1 VSELLIIGERLGG
14 VKPSAASVGVIL
26 TGAVLQAEGRISR
39 GSEIRIK
46 ERSLAPLEK
55 ARGFG
60 MTPST
65 TKDPPRAIKVNND
78 LFPLMTDGLDRLKVL
93 INSSTPII
101 VMETSEEMHA
111 ISLVR
116 AACAELK
123 MSTFEWSI
131 ADGLVRSGM
140 KESSEGQKI
149 SLPAHNDQN
158 TIWTQAGR
166 TVAQMRS
173 VLSPAGADADRM
185 ARAIALSTS
194 GESAAASGSSIYN
207 TREPVQAL
215 ANMDS
220 MTLEAVF
227 ILKDFHR
234 HMDDPVVVRRLR
246 DVGQK
251 FAANRRT
258 VIITAPQIAVPAEL
272 TTLVEYFDLPLPDQ
286 ERLHEL
292 IHEMFTRLS
301 KTYTL
306 KLELDAAGVDA
317 MSTNLRGLSE
327 EEAERAI
334 SQALVTRY
342 ALCAESV
349 TDVLDAKKQLLRH
362 SGMLEFIEASDNMA
376 AVGGLEN
383 LKHWLGQRRGAWE
396 DAAREF
402 GLEPPRGMIILGVQG
417 CGKSLCARAV
427 AGEWKLPLVKFDTSA
442 VYDKYIGETEKRI
455 RKVFQVAEGLAPC
468 VLWIDELEK
477 VFAGSG
483 PDSASADAGV
493 SSRLLASFLSWMQDR
508 KAAVFVAAT
517 CNNVS
522 VLPPE
527 LIRKG
532 RFDELFFVDLPNQAE
547 RKQIFSIQLAKRKRN
562 PAEFDL
568 EKVASAAKGY
578 SGAEIDAAV
587 QGALYGAYSEK
598 KPLATQFLLDA
609 LAQTVPLSI
618 TRAEEIAAL
627 REWARTRAVPASA
640 GPGAM

>member
-1 VSELLIIGERLGG
+1 
-14 VKPSAASVGVIL
+14 
-26 TGAVLQAEGRISR
+26 
-39 GSEIRIK
+39 
-46 ERSLAPLEK
+46 
-55 ARGFG
+55 
-60 MTPST
+60 
-65 TKDPPRAIKVNND
+65 
-78 LFPLMTDGLDRLKVL
+78 MTDGLDRLKVL
-93 INSSTPII
+93 INSSTPIV

-111 ISLVR
+111 VNMVR
-116 AACAELK
+116 AACTELN
-123 MSTFEWSI
+123 MATFEWSI
-131 ADGLVRSGM
+131 ADGLLRSG
-140 KESSEGQKI
+140 SNTVPEGQKM
-149 SLPAHNDQN
+149 SLQARIDQA
-158 TIWTQAGR
+158 TGWSQGGRAQTQTR
-166 TVAQMRS
+166 T
-173 VLSPAGADADRM
+173 VLSPP
-185 ARAIALSTS
+185 S
-194 GESAAASGSSIYN
+194 GEAERLTRSVMSSMGAEGTSAAAGTSIYN

-215 ANMDS
+215 ANMES
-220 MTLEAVF
+220 MTVEAVF

-251 FAANRRT
+251 FSANRRT
-258 VIITAPQIAVPAEL
+258 VVITAPELSVPMEL
-272 TTLVEYFDLPLPDQ
+272 TTLVEYFDLPLPDRD
-286 ERLHEL
+286 RLHE
-292 IHEMFTRLS
+292 IVHDTFTRLS
-301 KTYTL
+301 KTYSL
-306 KLELDAAGVDA
+306 KLQLDAAGVDA
-317 MSTNLRGLSE
+317 MSANLRGLTE
-327 EEAERAI
+327 EEAERAV

-342 ALCAESV
+342 ALCAETV
-349 TDVLDAKKQLLRH
+349 TDVLEAKKQLLRH
-362 SGMLEFIEASDNMA
+362 SGMLEFIDASDNMGS
-376 AVGGLEN
+376 VGGLEN

-396 DAAREF
+396 DSAREF
-402 GLEPPRGMIILGVQG
+402 GLEAPKGMIILGVQG

-508 KAAVFVAAT
+508 KAPVFVAAT
-517 CNNVS
+517 CNNVT

-568 EKVASAAKGY
+568 EKIAAAAKGY

-587 QGALYGAYSEK
+587 QGALYAAYSEK
-598 KPLATQFLLDA
+598 KALSTQLMIDA
-609 LAQTVPLSI
+609 LTQTVPLST

-640 GPGAM
+640 RDVDSAKA

>member
-1 VSELLIIGERLGG
+1 
-14 VKPSAASVGVIL
+14 
-26 TGAVLQAEGRISR
+26 
-39 GSEIRIK
+39 
-46 ERSLAPLEK
+46 
-55 ARGFG
+55 
-60 MTPST
+60 
-65 TKDPPRAIKVNND
+65 
-78 LFPLMTDGLDRLKVL
+78 MTDGLDRLKIL

-101 VMETSEEMHA
+101 VMETSEETHA
-111 ISLVR
+111 VSMVR
-116 AACAELK
+116 AACSQLNMA
-123 MSTFEWSI
+123 TFEWSI
-131 ADGLVRSGM
+131 ADGLQRSGTNAPLEAQKM
-140 KESSEGQKI
+140 TLQGRIDQAAALSQTGRNYTQSRNASSSDGAA
-149 SLPAHNDQN
+149 S
-158 TIWTQAGR
+158 
-166 TVAQMRS
+166 
-173 VLSPAGADADRM
+173 AGAA
-185 ARAIALSTS
+185 
-194 GESAAASGSSIYN
+194 IYN

-215 ANMDS
+215 ANMEAT
-220 MTLEAVF
+220 TLEAVF

-251 FAANRRT
+251 FATNRRT
-258 VIITAPQIAVPAEL
+258 VILTAPEIAVPAEL
-272 TTLVEYFDLPLPDQ
+272 TTLVEYFDLPLPDRD
-286 ERLHEL
+286 RLHE
-292 IHEMFTRLS
+292 IIKETFTRLS

-306 KLELDAAGVDA
+306 KLQLDAAGVDA
-317 MSTNLRGLSE
+317 MSANLRGLTE

-342 ALCAESV
+342 ALCPESV
-349 TDVLDAKKQLLRH
+349 TDVLEAKKQLLRH

-396 DAAREF
+396 DLARDF
-402 GLEPPRGMIILGVQG
+402 GLEPPRGMIVLGVQG

-442 VYDKYIGETEKRI
+442 VYDKFIGETEKRI

-517 CNNVS
+517 CNNVT

-532 RFDELFFVDLPNQAE
+532 RFDELFFVDLPNQATH
-547 RKQIFSIQLAKRKRN
+547 RYSRSNSRSANAILPTSISTRSPPQPR
-562 PAEFDL
+562 DTL
-568 EKVASAAKGY
+568 EPRS
-578 SGAEIDAAV
+578 
-587 QGALYGAYSEK
+587 
-598 KPLATQFLLDA
+598 TQPSRADS
-609 LAQTVPLSI
+609 TPHIRRRSNSPRSRCS
-618 TRAEEIAAL
+618 TR
-627 REWARTRAVPASA
+627 
-640 GPGAM
+640 

>member
-1 VSELLIIGERLGG
+1 
-14 VKPSAASVGVIL
+14 
-26 TGAVLQAEGRISR
+26 
-39 GSEIRIK
+39 
-46 ERSLAPLEK
+46 
-55 ARGFG
+55 
-60 MTPST
+60 
-65 TKDPPRAIKVNND
+65 
-78 LFPLMTDGLDRLKVL
+78 MTDGLDRLKVL

-101 VMETSEEMHA
+101 LMETSEETHA
-111 ISLVR
+111 VTMVR
-116 AACAELK
+116 AACSQLNMA
-123 MSTFEWSI
+123 TFEWSI
-131 ADGLVRSGM
+131 ADGLLRSGASTPVEAQKTTLQDRIDQSTLRAHTGRAYSQM
-140 KESSEGQKI
+140 RTALSPSSSEADRLTLAMSS
-149 SLPAHNDQN
+149 SLGTGSSGA
-158 TIWTQAGR
+158 A
-166 TVAQMRS
+166 A
-173 VLSPAGADADRM
+173 AGAA
-185 ARAIALSTS
+185 
-194 GESAAASGSSIYN
+194 IYN

-215 ANMDS
+215 ANMEAT
-220 MTLEAVF
+220 TLEAVF

-251 FAANRRT
+251 FATNRRT
-258 VIITAPQIAVPAEL
+258 VIITAPEITVPAEL
-272 TTLVEYFDLPLPDQ
+272 TTLVEYFDLPLPDR
-286 ERLHEL
+286 ERLHE
-292 IHEMFTRLS
+292 IIKETFTRLS

-306 KLELDAAGVDA
+306 KLQLDAAGVDA
-317 MSTNLRGLSE
+317 MSANLRGLTE

-342 ALCAESV
+342 ALCPESV
-349 TDVLDAKKQLLRH
+349 TDVLEAKKQLLRH

-376 AVGGLEN
+376 SVGGLES
-383 LKHWLGQRRGAWE
+383 LKRWLGQRRGAWE
-396 DAAREF
+396 DSARDF

-442 VYDKYIGETEKRI
+442 VYDKFIGETEKRI

-517 CNNVS
+517 CNNVT

-562 PAEFDL
+562 PADFDL
-568 EKVASAAKGY
+568 DKVATAAKGY

-587 QGALYGAYSEK
+587 QGGLYAAYSEK
-598 KPLATQFLLDA
+598 KQLSTQSLLDA
-609 LAQTVPLSI
+609 LAQTVPLST
-618 TRAEEIAAL
+618 TRAEEIQSL
-627 REWARTRAVPASA
+627 RDWARTRAVPASV
-640 GPGAM
+640 PDDGAVTR